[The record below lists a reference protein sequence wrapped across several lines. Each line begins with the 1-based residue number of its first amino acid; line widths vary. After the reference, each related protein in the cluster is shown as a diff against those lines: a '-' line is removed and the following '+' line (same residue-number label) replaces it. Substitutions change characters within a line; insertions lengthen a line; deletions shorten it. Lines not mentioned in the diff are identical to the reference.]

1 MKKPKKITKA
11 QIQKKER
18 RLLRKEKKAQ
28 WEAVRQLV
36 KDAQNNKCYMCNKEI
51 CGMSSHVHH
60 IIDRRF
66 KEMFFELN
74 NLILLC
80 PTCHKFGK
88 LSVHNT
94 AIYFSEILR
103 EREPERFAQLIKF
116 LKNKEKENKN

>member
-11 QIQKKER
+11 EIQKKEKR
-18 RLLRKEKKAQ
+18 ALRKAKKVQ
-28 WEAVRQLV
+28 WEEVRQLV
-36 KDAQNNKCYMCNKEI
+36 KDAQNNKCYICNKEVY
-51 CGMSSHVHH
+51 GMSSHIHH

-66 KEMFFELN
+66 KELFTEPK